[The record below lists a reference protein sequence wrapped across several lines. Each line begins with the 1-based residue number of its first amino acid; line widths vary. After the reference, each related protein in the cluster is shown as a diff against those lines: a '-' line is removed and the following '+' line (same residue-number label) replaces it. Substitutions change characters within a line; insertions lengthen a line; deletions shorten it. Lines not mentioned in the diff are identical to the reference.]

1 MLLIDRPF
9 PSIYAQ
15 WRIEEV
21 KSFIIEREAD
31 FLSIASKEAHFDTM
45 GDYYGIRDYNILIFN
60 PRFNNLNRF
69 NTRLDGIKFNGKFPA
84 DFLLTK
90 KKDFILSD
98 YNVIYHIFYSRWK
111 LFNEKFPGVPN
122 KKQFVHLYPGG
133 HMKDLTNIGIPL
145 DVNII
150 TTQKYITEFV
160 KKQEY
165 KSYIEIQGA
174 CMLQK
179 KHTFVPKKINN
190 GPITVCYSAFGSSKV
205 KGGDIYITAM
215 ELYKKQYPNDLVN
228 FISVGECSVNKKMKQ
243 YGFMTM
249 ENLKKIYNNVDIY
262 VSPERGR
269 ISNGWPLG
277 IEAALKGSVL
287 ITTDTF
293 NARKDYTFGNDI
305 LIIEKD
311 DVEGIVKYIK
321 QLYMDRKLLN
331 DLSVKIQKGVSE
343 YYSFENQQQK
353 IFDFIDSK
361 TEESNG

>member
-21 KSFIIEREAD
+21 KSFIIERGAD
-31 FLSIASKEAHFDTM
+31 FLSIASKDAHFDTM
-45 GDYYGIRDYNILIFN
+45 RDYYGIRDYNILIFN
-60 PRFNNLNRF
+60 PRFNNLNKF
-69 NTRLDGIKFNGKFPA
+69 NTRLDGTKFNGKFPA

-90 KKDFILSD
+90 KENFILSD
-98 YNVIYHIFYSRWK
+98 YKVIYHIFYSRWK
-111 LFNEKFPGVPN
+111 IFNERFPGVPN
-122 KKQFVHLYPGG
+122 AKQFVHLYPGG

-160 KKQEY
+160 KQQEY
-165 KSYIEIQGA
+165 KSYIEVQGA

-179 KHTFVPKKINN
+179 NHTFIPRKINK
-190 GPITVCYSAFGSSKV
+190 GPITVCYAAFGSPKV
-205 KGGDIYITAM
+205 KGGDIFRAAAET
-215 ELYKKQYPNDLVN
+215 YKVKYPKDLVN
-228 FISVGECSVNKKMKQ
+228 FISVGECPATKTMKQ
-243 YGFMTM
+243 YGFMKM
-249 ENLKKIYNNVDIY
+249 EDLKKLYNNVDIY

-277 IEAALKGSVL
+277 IEAMLKGSVL

-293 NARKDYTFGNDI
+293 DARKNHPFGEDV

-311 DVEGIVKYIK
+311 DVEGIVNYIK
-321 QLYMDRKLLN
+321 QLYMDRQYLN
-331 DLSVKIQKGVSE
+331 ELSIKIQKGVSE